1 MTSMEMFTFS
11 AGEAYRIRNGRIEEL
26 CRPVMLSGNVFTTLH
41 NIDGIA
47 NDLGMNEGGG
57 CGKAGQSP
65 LPVSNGSPHIR
76 IRQCLIGG
84 A

>member
-1 MTSMEMFTFS
+1 MEMFTFS
-11 AGEAYRIRNGRIEEL
+11 AGEAYRIRNGEIAEL

-47 NDLGMNEGGG
+47 QDLLMNEGGG
-57 CGKAGQSP
+57 CGKGGQSP

-76 IRQCLIGG
+76 IQNCLIGG
-84 A
+84 I